1 MQVQRFDEVL
11 TATKLALIPVRHIFV
26 AGHPSHNGN
35 IVQDFVI
42 MKGLHKRR
50 VNCNHSGREEFDM
63 DALTAAAAS
72 GIQARMQSLDILA
85 NNLANTSSAGFKAD
99 AESYGLY
106 YSSES
111 PDAPSDG
118 NTTTLPL
125 LKNQWTDFS
134 QGTLLPTNN
143 STDLALNGKGFFVVT
158 TPSGP
163 LFTRNG
169 NFQLSGLGQLQTQD
183 GYAVQNSDGKPIVLD
198 VSQAFEVAPDG
209 SVRQGG
215 QQVSQ
220 IAVVDFEDPTVL
232 AKRGGNYFRS
242 TISKPPALAAQ
253 LNIQQGK
260 LESGNSQSSQSAA
273 RLTSILRQFESLQK
287 AMTIGADMNRRVVE
301 EVAKVS

>member
-1 MQVQRFDEVL
+1 
-11 TATKLALIPVRHIFV
+11 
-26 AGHPSHNGN
+26 
-35 IVQDFVI
+35 
-42 MKGLHKRR
+42 
-50 VNCNHSGREEFDM
+50 M

-85 NNLANTSSAGFKAD
+85 NNLANASSAGFKAD
-99 AESYGLY
+99 AEAYGLY
-106 YSSES
+106 YSSDS
-111 PDAPSDG
+111 PDAPGDG
-118 NTTTLPL
+118 VTTTLPL

-134 QGTLLPTNN
+134 QGTLLPTSN

-163 LFTRNG
+163 LYTRNG
-169 NFQLSGLGQLQTQD
+169 SFRLSGQGQLQTQE
-183 GYAVQNSDGKPIVLD
+183 GYAVQDPEGRPIVLD
-198 VSQAFEVAPDG
+198 AAQTFEVAPDG
-209 SVRQGG
+209 SVLQGG
-215 QQVSQ
+215 QQVTQ
-220 IAVVDFEDPTVL
+220 IAVVNFDDETVL

-242 TISKPPALAAQ
+242 TISKQPAQAAQ
-253 LNIQQGK
+253 LDIRQGK

>member
-1 MQVQRFDEVL
+1 
-11 TATKLALIPVRHIFV
+11 
-26 AGHPSHNGN
+26 
-35 IVQDFVI
+35 
-42 MKGLHKRR
+42 
-50 VNCNHSGREEFDM
+50 M

-85 NNLANTSSAGFKAD
+85 NNLANASSTGFKAD

-118 NTTTLPL
+118 VTTPLPL

-143 STDLALNGKGFFVVT
+143 ATDLALNGKGFFVAT

-163 LFTRNG
+163 LYTRDG
-169 NFQLSGLGQLQTQD
+169 TFHLSGQGQLQTQE
-183 GYAVQNSDGKPIVLD
+183 GYAVEDSLGRPIVLD
-198 VSQAFEVAPDG
+198 ISQVFEVAPDG
-209 SVRQGG
+209 SVLQGG

-220 IAVVDFEDPTVL
+220 IAVVDFDDPTVL

-242 TISKPPALAAQ
+242 TILKPPAQAAQ
-253 LNIQQGK
+253 LDVRQGK

>member
-1 MQVQRFDEVL
+1 M
-11 TATKLALIPVRHIFV
+11 H
-26 AGHPSHNGN
+26 
-35 IVQDFVI
+35 
-42 MKGLHKRR
+42 
-50 VNCNHSGREEFDM
+50 CSGREGFDM

-85 NNLANTSSAGFKAD
+85 NNLANASSAGFKAD

-118 NTTTLPL
+118 VTTTLPL
-125 LKNQWTDFS
+125 LKTQWTDFS
-134 QGTLLPTNN
+134 QGTLLPTSN

-163 LFTRNG
+163 LYTRNG
-169 NFQLSGLGQLQTQD
+169 SFRLSGQGRLQTQD
-183 GYAVQNSDGKPIVLD
+183 GYALQDSEGRPIVLD
-198 VSQAFEVAPDG
+198 VSQTFEVAVDG
-209 SVRQGG
+209 SVQQGG

-242 TISKPPALAAQ
+242 TISKAPTAAAQ
-253 LNIQQGK
+253 LDIRQGK
-260 LESGNSQSSQSAA
+260 LESGNSESSQSAA

-301 EVAKVS
+301 DVAKVS

>member
-1 MQVQRFDEVL
+1 
-11 TATKLALIPVRHIFV
+11 
-26 AGHPSHNGN
+26 
-35 IVQDFVI
+35 
-42 MKGLHKRR
+42 
-50 VNCNHSGREEFDM
+50 M

-85 NNLANTSSAGFKAD
+85 NNLANSSAAGFKAD
-99 AESYGLY
+99 AEAYGLY
-106 YSSES
+106 FSSES

-118 NTTTLPL
+118 NITTLPL

-143 STDLALNGKGFFVVT
+143 ATDLALSGKGFFVVT

-169 NFQLSGLGQLQTQD
+169 SFRLSPQGQLQTQD
-183 GYAVQNSDGKPIVLD
+183 GYAVQDSEGQPIVLD
-198 VSQAFEVAPDG
+198 VSQTFEVAPDG
-209 SVRQGG
+209 SVRQAA

-220 IAVVDFEDPTVL
+220 IAVVDFEDSTVL
-232 AKRGGNYFRS
+232 AKRGGNYFRN
-242 TISKPPALAAQ
+242 TISKPPAPSAEPS
-253 LNIQQGK
+253 IQQGK